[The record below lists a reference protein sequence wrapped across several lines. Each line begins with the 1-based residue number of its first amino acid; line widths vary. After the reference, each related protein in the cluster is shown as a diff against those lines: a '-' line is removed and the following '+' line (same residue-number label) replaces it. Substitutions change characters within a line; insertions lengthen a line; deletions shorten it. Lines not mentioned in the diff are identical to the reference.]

1 MALANCRRCGGLYN
15 KVSIDICPACTKEE
29 ERLLRETQQYLRE
42 HKLATVAQVVED
54 LDIRCELVDKWCK
67 EKRINLVHEEDFIAI
82 RRCQYCGRE
91 IAPSQGFTCKTCQIK
106 RLGLVKTTT
115 PETPEADPNR
125 KKAGGMY
132 YHKSK

>member
-54 LDIRCELVDKWCK
+54 LDIRCEAWWTNGVRKSESILFMRKISLLFGVASIVAEKLPPVRDLLV
-67 EKRINLVHEEDFIAI
+67 NLSNQTLRF
-82 RRCQYCGRE
+82 G
-91 IAPSQGFTCKTCQIK
+91 
-106 RLGLVKTTT
+106 
-115 PETPEADPNR
+115 
-125 KKAGGMY
+125 
-132 YHKSK
+132 